1 MKRLLPI
8 ALLFLVFAGTLHAQ
22 TGSQGFKWSASPSAA
37 ANPTLTYTLFR
48 MSGACPATAPTAEPG
63 GFTAIQTGITGTT
76 ATDKTITPGTWCYT
90 VAAVV
95 GTNISIASNPVAVIW
110 ITVLPPGSLVAI
122 AP

>member
-8 ALLFLVFAGTLHAQ
+8 ALLLVFAGTLHAQ
-22 TGSQGFKWSASPSAA
+22 TGSQPFKWAASPSAA
-37 ANPTLTYTLFR
+37 ANPTLTYTLYR
-48 MSGACPATAPTAEPG
+48 MSGACPAVPPTTEPD
-63 GFTAIQTGITGTT
+63 GFTAIQTGITGLTT
-76 ATDKTITPGTWCYT
+76 TDNTITPGTWCYT

-95 GTNISIASNPVAVIW
+95 GTNVSIASNPVAVIW

>member
-1 MKRLLPI
+1 MRKTLLLCC
-8 ALLFLVFAGTLHAQ
+8 ALLALAGAANAQ
-22 TGSQGFKWSASPSAA
+22 TGSQGFKWVASPSAA
-37 ANPTLTYTLFR
+37 TNPTLTYTLYR
-48 MSGACPATAPTAEPG
+48 LSGACPAVPPTAEPD

-76 ATDKTITPGTWCYT
+76 ATDTTITPGTWCYT